1 MSRFSYDRN
10 PHSPSLSGLFHLEP
24 AMRLYAEISKTEK
37 LEDGTLKVWGYASSE
52 AVDSDG
58 ETITADAM
66 KAALPDYLKFGAV
79 REMHQPMA
87 AGTAI
92 EAEVQDDGRTWF
104 GALVVDPVACKK
116 VETGVYKG
124 FSIGGKV
131 TARDDINKTVITGL
145 RLVEVSLV
153 DRPANPEAVFT
164 MFKAE
169 TEKAE
174 AVEPEAPP
182 AEPITKGLWSIRDFA
197 EVLAS
202 IGWIARDAQ
211 EESTWEGDASPIP
224 AALRAWLAQGVEI
237 FRGMAVEE
245 TAELLADLK
254 SAAGEIDVI
263 AMAAAG
269 CDLAKAGRKYS
280 AATKAALA
288 ELHKCVKDA
297 DAHLAKL
304 GYDADDADEAE
315 EEAEEKE
322 PEGDKEKSASP
333 DDLAKSEVSD
343 DTEQVSEIAKAAGIT
358 LEAGATASDLL
369 KAAVAEVIALRKA
382 NADFLA
388 QPAPPKGSVFAVS
401 KAEDRGESPTK
412 TDEPVKKHD
421 GSVDEVATEVKAA
434 FSRPIRIA

>member
-1 MSRFSYDRN
+1 
-10 PHSPSLSGLFHLEP
+10 
-24 AMRLYAEISKTEK
+24 MRLYAEISKTEK
-37 LEDGTLKVWGYASSE
+37 LDDGTLKVWGYASSE

-92 EAEVQDDGRTWF
+92 EAEVQADGRTWF
-104 GALVVDPVACKK
+104 GALVVDPVACRK

-131 TARDDINKTVITGL
+131 TARDDINKSVITGL

-169 TEKAE
+169 VEKADV
-174 AVEPEAPP
+174 VEPEATP

-211 EESTWEGDASPIP
+211 DESTWEGDASPIP

-269 CDLAKAGRKYS
+269 IDIAKAGKKFS
-280 AATKAALA
+280 AATKGALA

-304 GYDADDADEAE
+304 GYDADDAE
-315 EEAEEKE
+315 EEEEGKE
-322 PEGDKEKSASP
+322 PDADDKGKSEAVE
-333 DDLAKSEVSD
+333 DLAKSAVSAD
-343 DTEQVSEIAKAAGIT
+343 NAEQVSEIAKAAGID
-358 LEAGATASDLL
+358 LAEGATASDLL
-369 KAAVAEVIALRKA
+369 KASISELIALRKA
-382 NADFLA
+382 HAEFLA
-388 QPAPPKGSVFAVS
+388 QPAPPKGAVFAVS
-401 KAEDRGESPTK
+401 KAEDRSESPTK
-412 TDEPVKKHD
+412 TEEPVKKHD

-434 FSRPIRIA
+434 FGRPIRIA

>member
-1 MSRFSYDRN
+1 
-10 PHSPSLSGLFHLEP
+10 
-24 AMRLYAEISKTEK
+24 MRLYAEISKTEK
-37 LEDGTLKVWGYASSE
+37 LDDGTLKVWGYASSE

-164 MFKAE
+164 MFKVE
-169 TEKAE
+169 TEKADVVE
-174 AVEPEAPP
+174 PESTPAAVEPDPVADPVLP
-182 AEPITKGLWSIRDFA
+182 
-197 EVLAS
+197 EV
-202 IGWIARDAQ
+202 
-211 EESTWEGDASPIP
+211 
-224 AALRAWLAQGVEI
+224 
-237 FRGMAVEE
+237 
-245 TAELLADLK
+245 
-254 SAAGEIDVI
+254 
-263 AMAAAG
+263 
-269 CDLAKAGRKYS
+269 AKAGKRYS

-304 GYDADDADEAE
+304 GYDADDAEEDEE
-315 EEAEEKE
+315 GKE
-322 PEGDKEKSASP
+322 PDDKGKSDAVE
-333 DDLAKSEVSD
+333 DLAKSAVSAD
-343 DTEQVSEIAKAAGIT
+343 NAEQVSEIAKAAGID
-358 LEAGATASDLL
+358 LAEGATASDLL
-369 KAAVAEVIALRKA
+369 KASISELIALRKA
-382 NADFLA
+382 HAELLA
-388 QPAPPKGSVFAVS
+388 QPAPPKGAVFAVS
-401 KAEDRGESPTK
+401 KAEDRRESPTK

>member
-1 MSRFSYDRN
+1 
-10 PHSPSLSGLFHLEP
+10 
-24 AMRLYAEISKTEK
+24 MRLYAEISKTEK
-37 LEDGTLKVWGYASSE
+37 LDDGTLKVWGYASSE

-169 TEKAE
+169 LDKAE
-174 AVEPEAPP
+174 DVGAGSGDE
-182 AEPITKGLWSIRDFA
+182 IRKGMWSVQDFA
-197 EVLAS
+197 GVIS
-202 IGWIARDAQ
+202 TIGWICRDAQ
-211 EESTWEGDASPIP
+211 DESAWEGDASPIP
-224 AALRAWLAQGVEI
+224 AALRVWLAQGVEI
-237 FRGMAVEE
+237 FRSMAVEE

-269 CDLAKAGRKYS
+269 CDLAKAGKKYS

-304 GYDADDADEAE
+304 GYDADDADEDE

-322 PEGDKEKSASP
+322 PEGDKEKSDSP
-333 DDLAKSEVSD
+333 DDLAKAEVSD
-343 DTEQVSEIAKAAGIT
+343 DAAQVSEIAKAAGIA
-358 LEAGATASDLL
+358 LESGATASDLL

-412 TDEPVKKHD
+412 TDEPIKKHD

-434 FSRPIRIA
+434 FARPIRIA

>member
-1 MSRFSYDRN
+1 
-10 PHSPSLSGLFHLEP
+10 
-24 AMRLYAEISKTEK
+24 MRLYAEISKTEK
-37 LEDGTLKVWGYASSE
+37 LDDGTLKVWGYASSE

-92 EAEVQDDGRTWF
+92 EAEVQADGRTWF

-169 TEKAE
+169 SAEGEDAKAGSDE
-174 AVEPEAPP
+174 
-182 AEPITKGLWSIRDFA
+182 IKKGMWSLQDFA
-197 EVLAS
+197 GALAT
-202 IGWIARDAQ
+202 IAWIARDAQ
-211 EESTWEGDASPIP
+211 DESQWEGDNSPVP
-224 AALRAWLAQGVEI
+224 AQLRDWIAQGVVI
-237 FRGMAVEE
+237 FRDMAAEE
-245 TAELLADLK
+245 TAELVSELK
-254 SAAGEIDVI
+254 RAAGEIDVLEL
-263 AMAAAG
+263 AAKG
-269 CDLAKAGRKYS
+269 SDLAKAGKRFS
-280 AATKAALA
+280 TATKAALS

-304 GYDADDADEAE
+304 GYDADDAE
-315 EEAEEKE
+315 EEEEEEGKE
-322 PEGDKEKSASP
+322 PDADDKGKSDAVE
-333 DDLAKSEVSD
+333 DLAKSAVSAD
-343 DTEQVSEIAKAAGIT
+343 NTEQVSEIAKAAGID
-358 LEAGATASDLL
+358 LAEGATASDLL
-369 KAAVAEVIALRKA
+369 KASISELIALRKA
-382 NADFLA
+382 HAELLA
-388 QPAPPKGSVFAVS
+388 QPAPPKGAVFAVS
-401 KAEDRGESPTK
+401 KAEDRGEASTK

>member
-1 MSRFSYDRN
+1 
-10 PHSPSLSGLFHLEP
+10 
-24 AMRLYAEISKTEK
+24 MRLYAEISKTEK
-37 LEDGTLKVWGYASSE
+37 LDDGTLKVWGYASSE

-169 TEKAE
+169 TEKAND
-174 AVEPEAPP
+174 VR
-182 AEPITKGLWSIRDFA
+182 AESGDQIQKGMWSVQDFA
-197 EVLAS
+197 GVIS
-202 IGWIARDAQ
+202 TIGWICRDAQ
-211 EESTWEGDASPIP
+211 DESAWEGDASPIP

-254 SAAGEIDVI
+254 AAAGEIDVI

-269 CDLAKAGRKYS
+269 CDLAKAGKKYS

-333 DDLAKSEVSD
+333 DDLAKAEVSD
-343 DTEQVSEIAKAAGIT
+343 AAAQVSEIAKAAGIT

-388 QPAPPKGSVFAVS
+388 KPAPPKGSVFAVS
-401 KAEDRGESPTK
+401 KAEDRSESPTK
-412 TDEPVKKHD
+412 TDEPIKKHD